1 MNKDVMRDVSM
12 DGHDFDLV
20 CDHAGAM
27 GAGPLS
33 TPVKPRAPS
42 AASSSP
48 VSAAEAVARGW
59 LSNAEYVDLMA
70 SLEEELMADV
80 RADGALGGGVA
91 LCSLLPHSARSLV
104 MDFRAGRD
112 GGGSCRSRS
121 GARPRPSQIYR
132 PPLRYVFDEGCSVW
146 FCLSSVLLRWGRAL
160 GCGGN
165 RSPGVSPRV
174 VRHGGE

>member
-20 CDHAGAM
+20 RDHAGAM
-27 GAGPLS
+27 DAGPLS
-33 TPVKPRAPS
+33 PPVKPRAPS
-42 AASSSP
+42 AASSTP

-104 MDFRAGRD
+104 MISELAAMEAALAEAEAVPARAQVRYTD
-112 GGGSCRSRS
+112 RRS
-121 GARPRPSQIYR
+121 GT
-132 PPLRYVFDEGCSVW
+132 
-146 FCLSSVLLRWGRAL
+146 CLM
-160 GCGGN
+160 
-165 RSPGVSPRV
+165 RV
-174 VRHGGE
+174 AAFGFV